1 MYFLGCNYWITPGCL
16 AMAAV
21 VVGGSPLPTA
31 SRGSLFSQ
39 AQFMLSPDPVFSE
52 TGSVTGIKYCDRF
65 KQYKKLIVKLLETPR
80 MNALFMRINAE
91 LFPVDRPDPQ
101 PSPSSTGGVTEDE
114 DDFARAFNDDVQ
126 GMSASTSVSYSNGP
140 TQVEARPRWP
150 PYHPP
155 LLPQHQVP
163 LSSRP

>member
-1 MYFLGCNYWITPGCL
+1 
-16 AMAAV
+16 
-21 VVGGSPLPTA
+21 
-31 SRGSLFSQ
+31 
-39 AQFMLSPDPVFSE
+39 MLSPDPVFSE

-114 DDFARAFNDDVQ
+114 DDFTRAFNDDDVQ
-126 GMSASTSVSYSNGP
+126 GMSASTSISYSNDP
-140 TQVEARPRWP
+140 PRWKRDRGGHRTTP
-150 PYHPP
+150 HSFPNTKYPCRADPH
-155 LLPQHQVP
+155 
-163 LSSRP
+163 SSSSTCA